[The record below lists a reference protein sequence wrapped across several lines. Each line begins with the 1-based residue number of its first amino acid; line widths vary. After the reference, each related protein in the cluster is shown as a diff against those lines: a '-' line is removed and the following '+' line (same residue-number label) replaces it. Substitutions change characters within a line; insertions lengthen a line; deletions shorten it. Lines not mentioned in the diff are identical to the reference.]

1 LAKQKRYE
9 LRSKKRKQDF
19 TRKRKMSFTEI
30 IYFML
35 SMVKESTQNAL
46 ERVFPQLKKENLYMS
61 QQAFSAA
68 RQKIKWEAFEE
79 LFQTSVRGSY
89 NEKWE
94 KWRGYRLMAIDGS
107 FIQLPSDAA
116 LAEYYGGLGHEG
128 TSAAALASLLYD
140 LENDIVVDAR
150 IAPVSENERALAE
163 EHLRVLRGMADFNR
177 GHRELII
184 FDRGYPSHELI
195 KSLQDK
201 EIAYVMRIQKG
212 FIREWEM
219 KGEKDGWAAL
229 GKTGLHVRA
238 VRIPLEGGGQE
249 ILITNLAEMEYEAFG
264 ELYHKRW
271 GIETKYKELKQK
283 LETENFSGR
292 LVDNVKQDFYAM
304 MTVANMLASL
314 VREANRTARKKRK
327 EQETLYEYRVNV
339 NHAVGV
345 FKDRLIRVIIEED
358 HIARQYLMK
367 EMVRQ
372 MERRVVPI
380 RPNRDVIRKGC
391 HRKAKFHYNH
401 KSNC

>member
-1 LAKQKRYE
+1 M
-9 LRSKKRKQDF
+9 
-19 TRKRKMSFTEI
+19 TFTEI

-79 LFQTSVRGSY
+79 LFQTSVKGSY
-89 NEKWE
+89 QEKWE
-94 KWRGYRLMAIDGS
+94 TWRGYRVMAVDGS
-107 FIQLPSDAA
+107 FIRLPSDAV
-116 LAEYYGGLGHEG
+116 LVEYYGGLGSER
-128 TSAAALASLLYD
+128 TAATALASLLYD
-140 LENDIVVDAR
+140 LQNNIVVDAK
-150 IAPVSENERALAE
+150 IGPITDNERALAE
-163 EHLRVLRGMADFNR
+163 EHLRALQGMGDYKQ

-184 FDRGYPSHELI
+184 FDRGYPSFDFI
-195 KSLQDK
+195 KSLSDK
-201 EIAYVMRIQKG
+201 EIAYVMRVQKG
-212 FIREWEM
+212 FIREQELE
-219 KGEKDGWAAL
+219 GAKDGLVSL
-229 GKTGLHVRA
+229 GKTGRQVRA
-238 VRIPLEGGGQE
+238 VQVDLSGGE
-249 ILITNLAEMEYEAFG
+249 REMLITNLTEDQMEYEAFG

-304 MTVANMLASL
+304 MTVANMLASC
-314 VREANRTARKKRK
+314 VREANRKAKKERDGNGNR
-327 EQETLYEYRVNV
+327 YEYQVNV

-358 HIARQYLMK
+358 YIVRCELMR
-367 EMVRQ
+367 EMVRR

-380 RPNRDVIRKGC
+380 RPNRDVERKDYHRIIRTRFS
-391 HRKAKFHYNH
+391 HNH

>member
-1 LAKQKRYE
+1 
-9 LRSKKRKQDF
+9 
-19 TRKRKMSFTEI
+19 
-30 IYFML
+30 
-35 SMVKESTQNAL
+35 
-46 ERVFPQLKKENLYMS
+46 MS

-94 KWRGYRLMAIDGS
+94 KWRGYRLMAADGS

-116 LAEYYGGLGHEG
+116 LVEYYGGLGHEG

-140 LENDIVVDAR
+140 LENDIVVDAK
-150 IAPVSENERALAE
+150 IAPVSGNERELVE
-163 EHLRVLRGMADFNR
+163 KHLQELQGMADFNR

-184 FDRGYPSHELI
+184 FDRGYPSHEFI

-212 FIREWEM
+212 FIREWET
-219 KGEKDGWAAL
+219 KGEREGWAAL
-229 GKTGLHVRA
+229 GKSGLHVRA

-304 MTVANMLASL
+304 MTAANMLASL

-327 EQETLYEYRVNV
+327 KQETLYEYRVNV

-358 HIARQYLMK
+358 RIARQYLMK
-367 EMVRQ
+367 ETVRQ

-380 RPNRDVIRKGC
+380 RPNRGVIRKGC